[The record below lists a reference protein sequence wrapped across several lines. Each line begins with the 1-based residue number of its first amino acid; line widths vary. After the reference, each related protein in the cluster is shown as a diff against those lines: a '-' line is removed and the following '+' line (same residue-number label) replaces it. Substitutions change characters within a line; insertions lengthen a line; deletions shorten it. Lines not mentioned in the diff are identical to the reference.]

1 MKDFLKDYFRRFIVV
16 LIVFIIYGVI
26 SATAAFIAWLI
37 VKDGNSPFYRL
48 VQIAVFIAVL
58 PLIGALLNK
67 GGKEQ

>member
-1 MKDFLKDYFRRFIVV
+1 MKDFLKDYFRRFIIV

-48 VQIAVFIAVL
+48 VEIVVFIAVL

-67 GGKEQ
+67 GGKK